1 MADQTPQT
9 KKDSKSNYLWLIG
22 LLIISIGVLSFF
34 LNDKGAQV
42 DDLIET
48 KEELLFDIESL
59 NSDLDGMQSSNDS
72 MNNVLESERSRL
84 NAMLDSVENLRE
96 GDLKK
101 IKGYKRTVYSMKLNN
116 KKLLAQV
123 DSLEEAN
130 RLLAEQ
136 KAAVEM
142 DLMEEQERSSNLEG
156 QNRNLQKEVAIGAV
170 LQLTKMEASA
180 YRVKSSGSE
189 KETTSAKRTSRV
201 KGCFTIAKNLIAEKG
216 EKIVY
221 MRISTPSNT
230 VLAGAKD
237 ANGSNVFS
245 FNGQDLIF
253 SNSLAIYYEGEPL
266 ESCISFDKE
275 AEFEKGEYL
284 VELFTEGYKIGESKV
299 VLD

>member
-59 NSDLDGMQSSNDS
+59 NSDLEGMQSSNDS

-136 KAAVEM
+136 KVAVEM

-237 ANGSNVFS
+237 DNGSNVFS

>member
-59 NSDLDGMQSSNDS
+59 NSDLEGMQSSNDS

-136 KAAVEM
+136 KVAVEM

>member
-1 MADQTPQT
+1 MADQTPPQ
-9 KKDSKSNYLWLIG
+9 KKDKKTGYIIIIAILI
-22 LLIISIGVLSFF
+22 LLSGALGVFVNEKDTEVENLE
-34 LNDKGAQV
+34 
-42 DDLIET
+42 ET
-48 KEELLFDIESL
+48 KAELLLDIENL
-59 NSDLDGMQSSNDS
+59 NSNLESMKSDNDS
-72 MNNVLESERSRL
+72 MNVVLESERTRL
-84 NAMLDSVENLRE
+84 NSMIDSVENLRQ

-101 IKGYKRTVYSMKLNN
+101 IKEYKRKVYSYKLNN
-116 KKLLAQV
+116 KKLAAQV
-123 DSLEEAN
+123 DSLQEAN
-130 RLLAEQ
+130 RILAEQ

-156 QNRNLQKEVAIGAV
+156 QNRTLQKEVAIGAV
-170 LQLTKMEASA
+170 LQLTKMEAAA

-189 KETTSAKRTSRV
+189 KETTSARRTNRV

-216 EKIVY
+216 EKVVY

-230 VLAGAKD
+230 VLAGNKD
-237 ANGSNVFS
+237 ANGNNTFS

-275 AEFEKGEYL
+275 GEFEKGEYL